1 MPLSTRKYENAAVLP
16 LRLLGLE
23 NLKILRERG
32 RCGGGGGWSGVRGV
46 EKMETINSL
55 GANSIK
61 GEKTGEK

>member
-1 MPLSTRKYENAAVLP
+1 MGE
-16 LRLLGLE
+16 
-23 NLKILRERG
+23 
-32 RCGGGGGWSGVRGV
+32 GGGSGVRGV